1 MAWSSNGPESSLVH
15 VVVFFAKHFRILVS
29 FRARSLGHRSI
40 GIRPPHT
47 WLMVSQCLVH
57 ATPTREGE
65 RTYLQAPVIDMEP
78 PQH

>member
-29 FRARSLGHRSI
+29 FRARSLDIVVSESGL
-40 GIRPPHT
+40 HT
-47 WLMVSQCLVH
+47 HGVSVPG
-57 ATPTREGE
+57 ARYYYKGR
-65 RTYLQAPVIDMEP
+65 RTDIPPVIDMEP

>member
-29 FRARSLGHRSI
+29 FRARSIGHRSVVVSES
-40 GIRPPHT
+40 GLHT
-47 WLMVSQCLVH
+47 HGVSVPG
-57 ATPTREGE
+57 ARYPYKGR
-65 RTYLQAPVIDMEP
+65 RTDIPPVIDMEP